1 MCKHEGFYSCIGRYD
16 RRAGRLVYFM
26 VCDECHQ
33 TLQSVLDEP
42 YEPHY
47 VSSTDTRG
55 ASPATFSPQTVTA

>member
-1 MCKHEGFYSCIGRYD
+1 MRDPLRDPCYD

-33 TLQSVLDEP
+33 TLQSVLEEP

-47 VSSTDTRG
+47 VESAIVPS
-55 ASPATFSPQTVTA
+55 APFANPALAT

>member
-33 TLQSVLDEP
+33 TLNSVLEQP
-42 YEPHY
+42 YEPHF
-47 VSSTDTRG
+47 VNSTTAPAATR
-55 ASPATFSPQTVTA
+55 ANPAPAH

>member
-33 TLQSVLDEP
+33 TLNSVLEQP
-42 YEPHY
+42 YEPHF
-47 VSSTDTRG
+47 VNSTT
-55 ASPATFSPQTVTA
+55 APPATRADAVPAH